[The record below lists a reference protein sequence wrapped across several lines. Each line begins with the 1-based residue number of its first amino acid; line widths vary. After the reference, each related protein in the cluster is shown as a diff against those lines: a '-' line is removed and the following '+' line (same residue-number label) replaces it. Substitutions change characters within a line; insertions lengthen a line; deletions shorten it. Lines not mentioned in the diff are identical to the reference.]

1 MVQEERRVGSGKG
14 NKACEIENNRRE
26 MRGVEKVIREGREDC
41 WW

>member
-14 NKACEIENNRRE
+14 SKAGEIENNRRG
-26 MRGVEKVIREGREDC
+26 MRGVEKGIREGREDC